1 MTRSLAALA
10 AVLLRCLVMQ
20 AQSDSIR
27 YSRDLP
33 MPDGVYL
40 SYDDFRH
47 NRAITRQQIISDIDK
62 SQLEF
67 IGKALYQED
76 FKFKRNDSVIT
87 RKSVSAWGFFQ
98 NNTLY
103 VNYKDDFYRIPVFGS
118 ISYLVATVIVQNTGF
133 YDPRFG
139 YPSSASSTRE
149 IREFLMNFYDGLIIE
164 SNLGNLEELLARDK
178 ELFEEFTNLSKRKQ
192 KDQLYS
198 FIRRFNEKHPVY
210 FLKG

>member
-10 AVLLRCLVMQ
+10 AILLHCSMVK
-20 AQSDSIR
+20 AQGDSVK
-27 YSRDLP
+27 YSRELL

-47 NRAITRQQIISDIDK
+47 NRPITKGQIVSDMDK

-67 IGKALYQED
+67 VDKVLYQED
-76 FKFKRNDSVIT
+76 LKFKRNDSVIT
-87 RKSVSAWGFFQ
+87 RKSASAWGFFQ

-103 VNYKDDFYRIPVFGS
+103 VNYKEDFYRIPVFGS

-139 YPSSASSTRE
+139 YPSTAASTRE
-149 IREFLMNFYDGLIIE
+149 IREFLMNFYDGLVIE
-164 SNLGNLEELLARDK
+164 SNLENLEGLLARDK
-178 ELFEEFTNLSKRKQ
+178 ELFEEFAKLSKRKQ

-198 FIRRFNEKHPVY
+198 FIRRFNDKHPVY